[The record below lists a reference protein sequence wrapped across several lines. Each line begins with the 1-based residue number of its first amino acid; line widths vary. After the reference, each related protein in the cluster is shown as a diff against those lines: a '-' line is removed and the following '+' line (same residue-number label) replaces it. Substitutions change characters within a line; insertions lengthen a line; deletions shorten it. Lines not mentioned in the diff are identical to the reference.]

1 MAHNEEIIKGLWL
14 PVEVMQD
21 ENLKNLTNKV
31 VYSVY
36 LYYTKEGNYK
46 ACTLTN
52 EQIAGITGIAVR
64 TIQRAK
70 KEMLDLGYI
79 TTNGG
84 IKVIATRF
92 IGGDNLAG
100 VTNRQGDKQAQGGD
114 KQAQG
119 GDKVTPIIKNN
130 KEINKDIYNTYIEG
144 TNKEP
149 VQEVVEDVKKPVRVE
164 YRNNTNTN
172 GGSKSIYT
180 PVGVEKKQTYYQ
192 VPKEY
197 IVYHN
202 LEGIE
207 PKTALVVG
215 LQNISNNLT
224 LHTPSE
230 GIESAK
236 RYYYQGLVNAFGK
249 TYTNEQ
255 LTACWNKV
263 ITKYP
268 ISL

>member
-1 MAHNEEIIKGLWL
+1 MAHNEDTIKGLWL
-14 PVEVMQD
+14 PLEVIKD
-21 ENLKNLTNKV
+21 EVLNTWTKKV
-31 VYSVY
+31 VYSIY

-52 EQIAGITGIAVR
+52 DYIANLVGIGERGLQKV
-64 TIQRAK
+64 K
-70 KEMLDLGYI
+70 KELIEDGYI
-79 TTNGG
+79 NTNGG
-84 IKVIATRF
+84 IKVTACKY
-92 IGGDNLAG
+92 IGGELQDRVNYSSEG
-100 VTNRQGDKQAQGGD
+100 VNYSSQGGELQD
-114 KQAQG
+114 
-119 GDKVTPIIKNN
+119 THN
-130 KEINKDIYNTYIEG
+130 KENKEVNKDIYNTYIEG
-144 TNKEP
+144 TYKEP
-149 VQEVVEDVKKPVRVE
+149 VQEVVKVE
-164 YRNNTNTN
+164 YRNNPNTN
-172 GGSKSIYT
+172 GGSKSIYI

-202 LEGIE
+202 LDGID

-215 LQNISNNLT
+215 LQNISNNLA

-268 ISL
+268 ITL